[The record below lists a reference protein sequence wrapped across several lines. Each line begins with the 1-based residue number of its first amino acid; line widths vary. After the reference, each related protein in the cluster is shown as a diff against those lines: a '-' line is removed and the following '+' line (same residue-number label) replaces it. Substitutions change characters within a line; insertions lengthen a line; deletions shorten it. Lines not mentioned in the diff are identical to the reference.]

1 MAPDPYR
8 ELPWAVVD
16 IDIVRERAW
25 RYEIVWEA
33 GTDVSSRAWTAQV
46 RDVPEGTLL
55 ADITVD
61 ATAAATGTVVLSMTA
76 EDTTG
81 ILSGAWELTYTI
93 GAGDPVTLMRGVV
106 TATGWVVS

>member
-1 MAPDPYR
+1 
-8 ELPWAVVD
+8 
-16 IDIVRERAW
+16 
-25 RYEIVWEA
+25 
-33 GTDVSSRAWTAQV
+33 
-46 RDVPEGTLL
+46 
-55 ADITVD
+55 
-61 ATAAATGTVVLSMTA
+61 MTA